1 MLNKEVKKYLGLTV
15 FAILV
20 IGIYKSWNTE
30 FIDTLLDLLAPLFIG
45 IGLAYFLYFPSKKI
59 EGLLNKIPFKPIR
72 KISRLFSV
80 LFVYSI
86 IVLVFYILLRI
97 FTPKLINSLTELI
110 SQAPSAL
117 ETLLTKLDSVSFMG
131 YKINK
136 DNVIT
141 SITSTVSVDVIL
153 NYLNFDNII
162 LYIERLISVSGVLID
177 IFIGIIISVYLIID
191 REDFFRLGNRI
202 LCCIFPDNIKNEIM
216 KYLRKVNEFMIR
228 YIYCRLIDAAIMF
241 FVSYFALLIFDIPYP
256 FVLAAIVSVFNIV
269 PYIGSI
275 LSTIILIIVTLF
287 TSGISQGIL
296 VGIVMFILQQIDGNV
311 IAPFL
316 IKDRLKLNPV
326 LVLVAVI
333 LGGGFGGIVGIMLG
347 VPLAAVIR
355 LIANDLM
362 RRHEIIAKYKA
373 RHNGNPPTAY
383 FGMNTG
389 TVQTNHSSQLC
400 VKNENNQKTT
410 V

>member
-1 MLNKEVKKYLGLTV
+1 MLRDPEVIKIYNKRITYMPTSRYRFLAREISYFYKKYN
-15 FAILV
+15 
-20 IGIYKSWNTE
+20 Y
-30 FIDTLLDLLAPLFIG
+30 IDVAD
-45 IGLAYFLYFPSKKI
+45 
-59 EGLLNKIPFKPIR
+59 
-72 KISRLFSV
+72 
-80 LFVYSI
+80 
-86 IVLVFYILLRI
+86 
-97 FTPKLINSLTELI
+97 LI
-110 SQAPSAL
+110 SQLVNDEEMIATIGEI
-117 ETLLTKLDSVSFMG
+117 ETLNLKENYTKDE
-131 YKINK
+131 IN
-136 DNVIT
+136 D
-141 SITSTVSVDVIL
+141 
-153 NYLNFDNII
+153 
-162 LYIERLISVSGVLID
+162 YINA
-177 IFIGIIISVYLIID
+177 IFEY
-191 REDFFRLGNRI
+191 
-202 LCCIFPDNIKNEIM
+202 NIKNEIM